1 MTVIFCIENLKDTVI
16 VTQPTLHAL
25 TQAQAQGQGGQGG
38 PDFFTIIL
46 LVGAG
51 LLLFMMFRKSKKT
64 QAEQVKMRS
73 NLEPGTR
80 VMTQFGLFGEIVS
93 VDADNSE
100 VILELSPGNFATVHL
115 QTISRVITPEE
126 PAAEEEGAAVEAETL
141 PDSSSQEREVFPED
155 PQDPQDP
162 QSPEERR

>member
-1 MTVIFCIENLKDTVI
+1 MI
-16 VTQPTLHAL
+16 QPTLLAL
-25 TQAQAQGQGGQGG
+25 AQGQNQAAGNSG

-115 QTISRVITPEE
+115 QTISRVITPEDAAATESATE
-126 PAAEEEGAAVEAETL
+126 PADAAADDVAA
-141 PDSSSQEREVFPED
+141 QEQVDRLESEQYPND
-155 PQDPQDP
+155 PQDPTN
-162 QSPEERR
+162 PEERR